1 MAPRLARSH
10 RWWEVRRN
18 CDRPGG
24 VFFGCEAGTSV
35 GPAGPR
41 GRGAMR
47 FGRHIMVAGLLALV
61 AGLVSPAVAS
71 ATHGGDTRVS
81 VGSPTSPFSQNKQ
94 NEPAVAVDQNH
105 PNILAAGANDEIDIE
120 ACNAGD
126 DTTCPFTPGVG
137 TSGIYFSFDSGDH
150 WTQPTYSGYSARVGV
165 GGSCLGQVG
174 PDPGC
179 VPLTPDQ
186 GGQIGTLPWYYEN
199 GLVSDGDPALA
210 FGPRPD
216 ANGDFS
222 WANGSRLYYAN
233 LTSNFSAKRSAAGVK
248 SAWLAPSLITGSRSA
263 AAFADKEQ
271 IWADNAASSEHFGN
285 TYVCFA
291 RYVGGP
297 SAGSNAHTLDV
308 ARSTDGGDDWTKLTL
323 VNIPGSSS
331 GRFALVSGHSGCT
344 IRTDSTGTVHV
355 FWLGW
360 DQQLQQQGIYTARSF
375 DGGASFEEPRRLFV
389 AVNTGI
395 LDPVLGR
402 TTIDGIAGARSDLS
416 NAPSVDIANGAPTG
430 ADATDQ
436 LALTWV
442 DGRDGLNN
450 EHVFFTTST
459 NDGQSWTG
467 LRTVENEIGHPADR
481 GYYSAPAISP
491 DGRDVYLVYNAF
503 LEPYK
508 TSTIGPANDRP
519 LVGVVTHADVTAAGT
534 VGAFAQLHRSP
545 PGDARGSS
553 QNDLTAEFLGDYVYA
568 AATRDYG
575 VAVWNDVRN
584 AADCTAIDAWR
595 MALRI
600 GEAVPT
606 PAPQQDCPATF
617 GNSDIYGGS
626 YADPTTP

>member
-1 MAPRLARSH
+1 M
-10 RWWEVRRN
+10 RR
-18 CDRPGG
+18 
-24 VFFGCEAGTSV
+24 TILSMLWSV
-35 GPAGPR
+35 S
-41 GRGAMR
+41 
-47 FGRHIMVAGLLALV
+47 LLAAFFAAQPL
-61 AGLVSPAVAS
+61 PAA
-71 ATHGGDTRVS
+71 ATHGGDTRVA
-81 VGSPTSPFSQNKQ
+81 VGSPASPFAQNKQ
-94 NEPAVAVDQNH
+94 NEPAIAVDQAH
-105 PNILAAGANDEIDIE
+105 PNVLAAGANEEIDIE

-137 TSGIYFSFDSGDH
+137 TSGIYFSFDSGDT
-150 WTQPTYSGYSARVGV
+150 WTQPTYTGYSARTGV

-179 VPLTPDQ
+179 VPLTPAQ

-199 GLVSDGDPALA
+199 GLVSDGDPAVA

-216 ANGDFS
+216 ANGHFS

-233 LTSNFSAKRSAAGVK
+233 LTSSVSARRSEAGFKGVEAIGVSRTDDPQAAAAGVK
-248 SAWLAPSLITGSRSA
+248 SAWLPPSLITGSNSA

-271 IWADNAASSEHFGN
+271 IWADNAASSSFFGN

-308 ARSTDGGDDWTKLTL
+308 ARSTDGGDSWTKLTL

-375 DGGASFEEPRRLFV
+375 DGGASFEQPRRLF
-389 AVNTGI
+389 ATVNTGI
-395 LDPVLGR
+395 PDPVLGR
-402 TTIDGIAGARSDLS
+402 TTMDGIAGARSDLS

-430 ADATDQ
+430 TGATDQ

-442 DGRDGLNN
+442 DGRDGLNH

-459 NDGQSWTG
+459 DHGQNWTP
-467 LRTVENEIGHPADR
+467 LRTVETEIGHPADR

-491 DGRDVYLVYNAF
+491 DGRDVYLIYNAF

-508 TSTIGPANDRP
+508 ESTIGAANDRP
-519 LVGVVTHADVTAAGT
+519 LVGVVAQADVAAGGA
-534 VGAFAQLHRSP
+534 VGAFAQRHRSP

-568 AATRDYG
+568 VATNSYG
-575 VAVWNDVRN
+575 AAVWNDVRN
-584 AADCTAIDAWR
+584 AADCPAIDAWR
-595 MALRI
+595 MSLRT

-617 GNSDIYGGS
+617 GNSDIFGGS
-626 YADPTTP
+626 YADPTNP